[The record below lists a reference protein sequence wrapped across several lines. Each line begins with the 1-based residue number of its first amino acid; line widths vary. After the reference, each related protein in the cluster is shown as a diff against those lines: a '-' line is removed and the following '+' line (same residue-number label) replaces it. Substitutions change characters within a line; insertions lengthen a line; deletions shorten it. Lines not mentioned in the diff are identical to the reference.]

1 MKKNSIL
8 AVVALVAFTGI
19 YAQEDQRQESQPY
32 FENFKDALAASDEGE
47 KIPATETQEK
57 EIFRVNQ
64 NHLVKRSKKTT
75 ISE

>member
-1 MKKNSIL
+1 MKRNSIL

-19 YAQEDQRQESQPY
+19 YAQEDHRQEDQTY
-32 FENFKDALAASDEGE
+32 FENFKDALAASDEAE

-57 EIFRVNQ
+57 EVFRVNQ

-75 ISE
+75 PTE